1 MSYFRQI
8 VCCFIVLFLF
18 SCAGENPISAQTKNL
33 SIAWQQHSLVCIAEE
48 GGYPRMKR
56 LGDGSLLVA
65 YENRKGD
72 VLIKKSTDEG
82 VTWSNPVI
90 AFTGFDVID
99 NENGRSTRVNIAN
112 PEIIQLP
119 NNDILIACNFRPN
132 KDEVYPFSIAIKR
145 SRDNGKTWGEEQ
157 IVYRAAP
164 RFIDGCWEPSFL
176 LLPDGRI
183 QLYFANENPYQ
194 QSNEQ
199 EISMIESG
207 DNGLTWSSEITTVSF
222 RAGFRDGMPVP
233 ATDGKDIYVA
243 IEDNGNGQFKPFIVK
258 NSIKDNWKEPVFAH
272 SSNRYSALK
281 MPLPSSVY
289 AGAPYLI
296 RTSEGFYVLS
306 FQTTENRTSNWE
318 LSTMEVAISD
328 KPSDFISPSQ
338 PFSVPLN
345 KEAKWNSLCDLGN
358 REIAAVSSTNF
369 RSDKIGIWMIKGKIV
384 KNEN

>member
-1 MSYFRQI
+1 M
-8 VCCFIVLFLF
+8 
-18 SCAGENPISAQTKNL
+18 
-33 SIAWQQHSLVCIAEE
+33 
-48 GGYPRMKR
+48 
-56 LGDGSLLVA
+56 
-65 YENRKGD
+65 
-72 VLIKKSTDEG
+72 
-82 VTWSNPVI
+82 I

-99 NENGRSTRVNIAN
+99 NENGRSAKVNIAS

-119 NNDILIACNFRPN
+119 DNDILLACNFRPD
-132 KDEVYPFSIAIKR
+132 KDAVYPFSIAIKR

-183 QLYFANENPYQ
+183 QLYFANENPYR

-243 IEDNGNGQFKPFIVK
+243 VEDNGNEQFKPFIVK

-272 SSNRYSALK
+272 SSNRYSTLK
-281 MPLPSSVY
+281 VPLPSSVY

-296 RTSEGFYVLS
+296 RTSDGVYVLS

-358 REIAAVSSTNF
+358 QEIAAVSSTNF

>member
-18 SCAGENPISAQTKNL
+18 SCAGDNPISAQTKNL

-56 LGDGSLLVA
+56 LDDGSLLVA

-99 NENGRSTRVNIAN
+99 NENGRSARINIAN

-183 QLYFANENPYQ
+183 QLYFANENPYR

-243 IEDNGNGQFKPFIVK
+243 IEDSGNEQFKPFIVK
-258 NSIKDNWKEPVFAH
+258 NSIKDNWEEPVLAH

-281 MPLPSSVY
+281 VPLPSSVY

-345 KEAKWNSLCDLGN
+345 KEAKWNSLCDLEN

>member
-1 MSYFRQI
+1 
-8 VCCFIVLFLF
+8 
-18 SCAGENPISAQTKNL
+18 
-33 SIAWQQHSLVCIAEE
+33 
-48 GGYPRMKR
+48 
-56 LGDGSLLVA
+56 
-65 YENRKGD
+65 
-72 VLIKKSTDEG
+72 
-82 VTWSNPVI
+82 
-90 AFTGFDVID
+90 
-99 NENGRSTRVNIAN
+99 
-112 PEIIQLP
+112 
-119 NNDILIACNFRPN
+119 
-132 KDEVYPFSIAIKR
+132 
-145 SRDNGKTWGEEQ
+145 
-157 IVYRAAP
+157 
-164 RFIDGCWEPSFL
+164 
-176 LLPDGRI
+176 LPDGRI
-183 QLYFANENPYQ
+183 QLYFANENPYR

-243 IEDNGNGQFKPFIVK
+243 VEDNGNEQFKPFIVK
-258 NSIKDNWKEPVFAH
+258 NSIKDNWKEPVLAH

-281 MPLPSSVY
+281 VPLPSSVY

-296 RTSEGFYVLS
+296 RTSEGVYVLS

-338 PFSVPLN
+338 PFTVPLN

>member
-1 MSYFRQI
+1 
-8 VCCFIVLFLF
+8 
-18 SCAGENPISAQTKNL
+18 
-33 SIAWQQHSLVCIAEE
+33 
-48 GGYPRMKR
+48 
-56 LGDGSLLVA
+56 
-65 YENRKGD
+65 
-72 VLIKKSTDEG
+72 IKKSIDGG

-99 NENGRSTRVNIAN
+99 NENGRSARINIAN

-119 NNDILIACNFRPN
+119 DNDILLACNFRPD

-145 SRDNGKTWGEEQ
+145 SRDNGQTWGEEQ

>member
-8 VCCFIVLFLF
+8 VCCFIVFFLF
-18 SCAGENPISAQTKNL
+18 SCAGDNPISAQTYNL

-72 VLIKKSTDEG
+72 VLIKKSIDGG

-99 NENGRSTRVNIAN
+99 NENGRSAKVNIAN

-119 NNDILIACNFRPN
+119 DNDILLACNFRPD
-132 KDEVYPFSIAIKR
+132 KDEAYPFSIAIKR

-183 QLYFANENPYQ
+183 QLYFANENPYR

-243 IEDNGNGQFKPFIVK
+243 VEDNGNEQFKPFIVK
-258 NSIKDNWKEPVFAH
+258 NSIKDNWKEPVLAH

-281 MPLPSSVY
+281 VPLPSSVY

-296 RTSEGFYVLS
+296 RTSEGVYVLS

-338 PFSVPLN
+338 PFTVPLN

>member
-8 VCCFIVLFLF
+8 VLCVVVLFLS
-18 SCAGENPISAQTKNL
+18 SCAGENPISARTKDL
-33 SIAWQQHSLVCIAEE
+33 SIFWQQNTLVCIAEE

-56 LGDGSLLVA
+56 LNDGSLLVA

-72 VLIKKSTDEG
+72 VLIKKSIDGG

-99 NENGRSTRVNIAN
+99 NENGRSAKVNIAN

-132 KDEVYPFSIAIKR
+132 KDEIYPFSIAIKR
-145 SRDNGKTWGEEQ
+145 SRDNGRTWAEEQ
-157 IVYRAAP
+157 IVYRASP

-194 QSNEQ
+194 QSNVQ

-258 NSIKDNWKEPVFAH
+258 NSIKDNLKKPVLAY

-281 MPLPSSVY
+281 VPLSSSVY

-296 RTSEGFYVLS
+296 RMSEGFYVLS